1 MPVNADAQYNT
12 KVAQRIAKTMQNTI
26 SAILTKLVRKQVIE
40 ESV

>member
-1 MPVNADAQYNT
+1 MPANTDAQYNT
-12 KVAQRIAKTMQNTI
+12 KIAQRIAKSMQTTI